1 MELISAVDDALE
13 QSQNAAADYYA
24 SIDGQQPNAAQSRQN
39 ASKGM
44 PPRPGTAANQLSQ
57 SKSSSNLGATG
68 QSHPQP
74 SGYARNA
81 TMAALGQVRGNSLKN
96 VPLASSAK
104 KKLASGG
111 ARKSSEMLRDNKADQ
126 QQAYYKQGS
135 GGQNLKKQGSH
146 ASSHSTLQP

>member
-1 MELISAVDDALE
+1 MGIVQGL
-13 QSQNAAADYYA
+13 Q
-24 SIDGQQPNAAQSRQN
+24 
-39 ASKGM
+39 
-44 PPRPGTAANQLSQ
+44 
-57 SKSSSNLGATG
+57 LGA
-68 QSHPQP
+68 
-74 SGYARNA
+74 
-81 TMAALGQVRGNSLKN
+81 K
-96 VPLASSAK
+96 ASTDAK